1 MDEVHPYRGFF
12 YASTN
17 FAKQTAFSWGTIL
30 AKGGGAMS
38 PVQEGQVM
46 SLLCAQLVPNPM
58 QPRQFFHQQ
67 QLDDLAT
74 SIGRHG
80 VLQPLLVRPHGDHW
94 QIIAGER
101 RWRAA
106 QLAGLDAI
114 PCMVTHA
121 DDETSALQAMVENV
135 QRQDLHY
142 LEQAK
147 AIHNILRNTS
157 MTQEELASQL
167 GMAPSSLANKL
178 RLLRLDSA
186 CVTCLIDHQLSER
199 HARALLTL
207 EAPEDRLQVLHHVVQ
222 HSLTVAQ
229 TERYIQRMLMDIQST
244 PPAQRRNYIIKD
256 VRLFLNTINRSLR
269 VMQDSGIDAQYG
281 REDKEDAIYLTVRIP
296 RNAKG
301 QNAG

>member
-1 MDEVHPYRGFF
+1 
-12 YASTN
+12 
-17 FAKQTAFSWGTIL
+17 
-30 AKGGGAMS
+30 MS
-38 PVQEGQVM
+38 HSQEGQVV
-46 SLLCAQLVPNPM
+46 SLPCAQLVPNPM
-58 QPRQFFHQQ
+58 QPRQFFHQEK
-67 QLDDLAT
+67 LDDLAT
-74 SIGRHG
+74 SIARHG

-142 LEQAK
+142 LEQAR
-147 AIHNILRNTS
+147 AIANILRNTP

-199 HARALLTL
+199 HARALLSL
-207 EAPEDRLQVLHHVVQ
+207 ESTDDRLQVLRHVVQ
-222 HSLTVAQ
+222 HSLNVAQ
-229 TERYIQRMLMDIQST
+229 TERHIQRLLMQINT
-244 PPAQRRNYIIKD
+244 THPTQRRNYIVKD
-256 VRLFLNTINRSLR
+256 VRLFLNTIDRSLR
-269 VMQDSGIDAQYG
+269 VMQDAGIDAQYG
-281 REDKEDAIYLTVRIP
+281 REDKEDAIYLTLRIP
-296 RNAKG
+296 RSAKG